1 MSGRGELFWIPEPYT
16 EEWRFLV
23 LLASTVYAGGPAGA
37 QWADENMDAA
47 LRAVRDAIVNSASP
61 APVNKPAP

>member
-1 MSGRGELFWIPEPYT
+1 MTLPEPDT

-23 LLASTVYAGGPAGA
+23 LMASNIYERSGA
-37 QWADENMDAA
+37 QRPDESMDAA

-61 APVNKPAP
+61 APVNKPVP